1 MMSKPATQT
10 WPIFTV
16 NKQKED
22 TKNKPGRH
30 FGPKKKPLK
39 IDLLQESRFKNKW
52 RKEAREKNGSAGK
65 SISKT
70 SKQVS
75 CKRYM
80 IS

>member
-1 MMSKPATQT
+1 MSKPATQT

-16 NKQKED
+16 NKRKED

-30 FGPKKKPLK
+30 FGPKKETVERLICSKNRGLK
-39 IDLLQESRFKNKW
+39 QMEKGS
-52 RKEAREKNGSAGK
+52 EGKNGSAGK